1 MIPKRHETR
10 TDLKMNYSMLEEVR
24 ELTGWSKECEA
35 LSIYQELGKI
45 EDTRG
50 KKGKRYGLALLLT
63 CVLLAKM
70 AGETTLQAIAE
81 WIRFRS
87 TWLQEVLPDTRAA
100 FPCAATYSNVL
111 RTVDPAQVN
120 QVLMDL
126 LTRVRAEKRLSGEQ
140 MHVVLDGKTLRGTQH
155 HLAEDQNKMHHM
167 NLYEAKTGIVLKEDM
182 VAEKANELTHMKPF
196 LTPVLLQGRV
206 ISADALYTQ
215 HSFCQDVITAGADY
229 LLVVKHNQPILYE
242 DLSLFFHEP
251 PADCLDWR
259 TASSS
264 NKGHGRLENRL
275 LWASTELNDFLARDW
290 YGVGQVFCLR
300 RRVEHALK
308 CTQELVYGITSL
320 TPKKADPA
328 RLLDLNREHWSIENR
343 LHYRRD
349 GALAE
354 DACQVRKGSA
364 PHVLAV
370 LNSFVLALFDFCQVS
385 NAKQFMRCLDAHPL
399 QAARLLLKS
408 LGEN

>member
-1 MIPKRHETR
+1 
-10 TDLKMNYSMLEEVR
+10 MLEEAR
-24 ELTGWSKECEA
+24 ELAEWSKECEA

-45 EDTRG
+45 EDPRG
-50 KKGKRYGLALLLT
+50 KKGKRYRLALLLT

-81 WIRFRS
+81 WIRLRS
-87 TWLQEVLPDTRAA
+87 TWLQEVLPETRAA

-111 RTVDPAQVN
+111 RAVDAAQVN

-140 MHVVLDGKTLRGTQH
+140 MHVALDGKTLRGTQH
-155 HLAEDQNKMHHM
+155 HLAEDQKKMHQM

-182 VAEKANELTHMKPF
+182 VAEKANELTHMKSF

-215 HSFCQDVITAGADY
+215 HSFCQDLIAAGADY
-229 LLVVKHNQPILYE
+229 LLVVKHHQPTLYE

-251 PADCLDWR
+251 PADSLDWR
-259 TASSS
+259 TGSLS

-275 LWASTELNDFLARDW
+275 LWASTELNDFLARDC
-290 YGVGQVFCLR
+290 YGVGQVSCLR
-300 RRVEHALK
+300 RRVEQALM
-308 CTQELVYGITSL
+308 CTQEMVYGITSL
-320 TPKKADPA
+320 TPKKADPC
-328 RLLDLNREHWSIENR
+328 RLLRLNREHWSIENR

-354 DACQVRKGSA
+354 DARPGFA
-364 PHVLAV
+364 
-370 LNSFVLALFDFCQVS
+370 
-385 NAKQFMRCLDAHPL
+385 RG
-399 QAARLLLKS
+399 RLLMCLRFSIPLCSPFSIFVRFPTPNSTCDAWMLTPFKLPVSCSS
-408 LGEN
+408 LWGKIK

>member
-1 MIPKRHETR
+1 MRKRI
-10 TDLKMNYSMLEEVR
+10 DPKMNYNMLEEAR
-24 ELTGWSKECEA
+24 ELAEWSKESEARSIYEA
-35 LSIYQELGKI
+35 LSTI
-45 EDTRG
+45 EDPRG
-50 KKGKRYGLALLLT
+50 KKGKRYSLALLLT

-81 WIRFRS
+81 WIRLRRA
-87 TWLQEVLPDTRAA
+87 WLQAVLPEARAT

-111 RTVDPAQVN
+111 RRVEAAQVN
-120 QVLMDL
+120 QRLMDL
-126 LTRVRAEKRLSGEQ
+126 LTRLRAEKRASGEQ
-140 MHVVLDGKTLRGTQH
+140 RHVVLDGKTLRGTQH
-155 HLAEDQNKMHHM
+155 HLAEDQRKMHQM
-167 NLYEAKTGIVLKEDM
+167 NLYEAKTGVVLKEAI
-182 VAEKANELTHMKPF
+182 VAEKSNELTHMKLF
-196 LTPVLLQGRV
+196 LSPVLLAGRI

-215 HSFCQDVITAGADY
+215 HDFCQQVIAAGADY
-229 LLVVKHNQPILYE
+229 LLVVKQNQPTLYE
-242 DLSLFFHEP
+242 DLSLFFQEP

-259 TASSS
+259 TASTC
-264 NKGHGRLENRL
+264 NKGHGRLENRF

-308 CTQELVYGITSL
+308 CTQEIVYGITSL
-320 TPKKADPA
+320 TPKKAEPA
-328 RLLDLNREHWSIENR
+328 CLLELNREHWSIENR

-349 GALAE
+349 VSLAE
-354 DACQVRKGSA
+354 DACQVRKGEV